1 MVIKGMKMGVQT
13 MKMLGFT
20 GTFLGLVLCATLP
33 AKASTYDVTFIGKVF
48 DLVADI
54 NVGST
59 KNVLSVTGT
68 VVGPNGSS
76 ISGLVPLGT
85 QPAWIYDNKF
95 NGAGNPYVSNPGIL
109 FSAGA
114 WIYNLYSVGTGLST
128 VYYLSTYNPN
138 GVSYNPGDLGKLT
151 VSQTPLPAALPM
163 FLTALGGLWFVM
175 RRMNKKASDTGLEVE
190 QLAAT

>member
-1 MVIKGMKMGVQT
+1 MKMT
-13 MKMLGFT
+13 GFT
-20 GTFLGLVLCATLP
+20 AAFLGLVLCATLP
-33 AKASTYDVTFIGKVF
+33 AKASTYDVTFTGKVF
-48 DLVADI
+48 DVVADI
-54 NVGST
+54 NVASN
-59 KNVLSVTGT
+59 NVLSMTGT

-76 ISGLVPLGT
+76 ITGLVPLGT
-85 QPAWIYDNKF
+85 QPAWTYDNQF

-163 FLTALGGLWFVM
+163 FLTALGGLWFVL
-175 RRMNKKASDTGLEVE
+175 RRRNKNATDPGLEFE
-190 QLAAT
+190 HFAAT